1 MSALRRNFFSIV
13 DQELRTVEH
22 TLTYMESALRGV
34 PCHKTFIAHYE
45 HALAD
50 PQAFIEPLSLFLE
63 IDAAGREVGRDGR

>member
-1 MSALRRNFFSIV
+1 
-13 DQELRTVEH
+13 
-22 TLTYMESALRGV
+22 MESALRGI

-63 IDAAGREVGRDGR
+63 TDAAGREVRRPSLVFIAVNVSRLLRRD